1 MTDIELQGVTTSGL
15 PYPESTAALQQG
27 ANDIK
32 ALALAL
38 DPRAPRKLMLVKQT
52 ITTDA
57 NGLFS
62 IVAPGTVAAVVLTYL
77 GVYHPMIVNI
87 RSITGSTVVAAFN
100 RTDSSAIAN
109 ATLDVVG
116 VVFHA

>member
-1 MTDIELQGVTTSGL
+1 MTTPAQQGTTTSGL

-77 GVYHPMIVNI
+77 GPFHPMIVNI
-87 RSITGSTVVAAFN
+87 HAIGGSTVTAAFN
-100 RTDSSAIAN
+100 RTDNTAIAN
-109 ATLDVVG
+109 ATLEVVG